1 MFSPLARRKI
11 CMIKPHQSL
20 LPILACCV
28 ALLGLGSSRAE
39 AKVRKG
45 DRPSKFVSVKNGA
58 GKKVQL
64 KSYKDRIV
72 VLTFG
77 ASWCKPCKKE
87 LPAFE
92 KLARKYDT
100 KKVIFLAVNV
110 DSDSSKGKAFMKKA
124 GLKQVYALYDPKSST
139 VESFD
144 PPTMPSTF
152 IIKRGIVKHVHAGY
166 RSGDAQKVAKII
178 DAELR

>member
-1 MFSPLARRKI
+1 MPNT
-11 CMIKPHQSL
+11 SL
-20 LPILACCV
+20 RLLLSV
-28 ALLGLGSSRAE
+28 ALVGALSAASSFSNRAE

-45 DRPSKFVSVKNGA
+45 DRAASFVAVKDGA
-58 GKKVQL
+58 GKKFKL
-64 KSYKDRIV
+64 KSYKDRVV

-92 KLARKYDT
+92 KLAKTYDP
-100 KKVIFLAVNV
+100 KKVIFIAVNI
-110 DSDSSKGKAFMKKA
+110 DSSLAKGKAFVKKA
-124 GLKQVYALYDPKSST
+124 GLKKVVAVYDPKSSA
-139 VESFD
+139 VESFE

-166 RSGDAQKVAKII
+166 RSGDIEKLAKLINK
-178 DAELR
+178 EL

>member
-1 MFSPLARRKI
+1 MSI
-11 CMIKPHQSL
+11 SL
-20 LPILACCV
+20 LRPLLCV
-28 ALLGLGSSRAE
+28 ALVGALSASHSFSNEAE

-45 DRPSKFVSVKNGA
+45 DRASKFVSVKDAA
-58 GKKVQL
+58 GKTFKL
-64 KSYKDRIV
+64 KKYKDRIV

-92 KLARKYDT
+92 KLAKKYDK
-100 KKVIFLAVNV
+100 KKVIFVAVNI
-110 DSDSSKGKAFMKKA
+110 DSNLSKGKAFAKKA
-124 GLKQVYALYDPKSST
+124 GLKQVVAVFDPKSST
-139 VESFD
+139 VESFE

-166 RSGDAQKVAKII
+166 RDGDIGKLAKLINK
-178 DAELR
+178 ELK